1 MTLKKAYIRLS
12 ISIILMVTTIIFYA
26 YSVSKLNLRWSLV
39 GFSIGAILSI
49 FSVLLSIHSVSHKS
63 EIKNLNFFTKHRFEF
78 LDWFTFLSVS
88 MMSIFIIFMFFLLPS
103 DVSQTSMYPTL
114 EDGDRILIYHYLYE
128 PEINDVVVIKMTVE
142 NYPRVLGNIDDQT
155 YFVKRIVAMP
165 GDTITFELSYGDV
178 YQILING
185 EVHKNL
191 YGEIYYLK
199 AYQKED
205 LEGDL
210 LNGEVPLGQYMVF
223 GDNQDGSQD
232 SRLFGPVYKEDIMG
246 KVIYK
251 LWPLGGVK

>member
-12 ISIILMVTTIIFYA
+12 ISILLMVTTIIFYA
-26 YSVSKLNLRWSLV
+26 YGVSKLNLRWSMV

-49 FSVLLSIHSVSHKS
+49 FSVILSIHSVSHKRD
-63 EIKNLNFFTKHRFEF
+63 IKNLNFMTKHRFEF
-78 LDWFTFLSVS
+78 LDWFTFLSIS
-88 MMSIFIIFMFFLLPS
+88 MMSIFMIFMFFLLPS
-103 DVSQTSMYPTL
+103 DVSQTSMYPTF
-114 EDGDRILIYHYLYE
+114 EDGDRILIYHYAYE
-128 PEINDVVVIKMTVE
+128 AQKDDIVVIKMTTE
-142 NYPRVLGNIDDQT
+142 NYPRVLGVVDDQT
-155 YFVKRIVAMP
+155 YFVKRVVGVP
-165 GDTITFELSYGDV
+165 GDLLTFELSYGDY

-191 YGEIYYLK
+191 YGEIYYIK

-210 LNGEVPLGQYMVF
+210 WDGIVPVGQYIVF

-232 SRLFGPVYKEDIMG
+232 SRLFGPVYSEDIMG

-251 LWPLGGVK
+251 MWPLGGIK